1 MPYTINRY
9 NGAVVTTVADGTIDT
24 TTDLKM
30 IGKNYAGY
38 GEIQN
43 ENFLFLL
50 ENFSNANPPPKAIAG
65 QMWYDSGTS
74 KLKFYDGSKFRTTG
88 GAEVG
93 GTRPSGLT
101 TGDFWFDT
109 VNKQLYSWNGADF
122 TLIGPQGV
130 AGSQT
135 TQMRSK
141 SVRDTN
147 SNTHAVI
154 EAIVNGQTIFIISPD
169 AVFTLDSAT
178 SAIEGFTTIQQGITL
193 KNTNNPTFP
202 GETQTAFRFWGTAS
216 NSDRLGGFG
225 ADQFVKADNAGFG
238 QLVSFSDAGYT
249 VGTVPKL
256 RVFNASNTTPTIQN
270 GFNDTIVFIT
280 KGSIR
285 TESIPMKLIGP
296 DIVPGYDN
304 ESDIGTSSLRYKT
317 VHAVTFNGT
326 ATRASTLQL
335 GTSFLN
341 ASVSSSPD
349 TIVVRDGDSDVFANV
364 FHGTATS
371 ANYADLAE
379 KYLADAEYEI
389 GTVLM
394 VGGEKEVTA
403 AQVGYRA
410 LGAVSEKPA
419 YLMNDELEG
428 GTVVALKGRIP
439 VKVIGHVKK
448 GQRLVAA
455 TNGTAQA
462 TVGNNADVFAIA
474 LESSDDV
481 NVKLV
486 ECVIL

>member
-1 MPYTINRY
+1 
-9 NGAVVTTVADGTIDT
+9 
-24 TTDLKM
+24 
-30 IGKNYAGY
+30 
-38 GEIQN
+38 
-43 ENFLFLL
+43 
-50 ENFSNANPPPKAIAG
+50 
-65 QMWYDSGTS
+65 
-74 KLKFYDGSKFRTTG
+74 
-88 GAEVG
+88 
-93 GTRPSGLT
+93 
-101 TGDFWFDT
+101 
-109 VNKQLYSWNGADF
+109 
-122 TLIGPQGV
+122 
-130 AGSQT
+130 
-135 TQMRSK
+135 
-141 SVRDTN
+141 
-147 SNTHAVI
+147 
-154 EAIVNGQTIFIISPD
+154 
-169 AVFTLDSAT
+169 
-178 SAIEGFTTIQQGITL
+178 
-193 KNTNNPTFP
+193 
-202 GETQTAFRFWGTAS
+202 
-216 NSDRLGGFG
+216 
-225 ADQFVKADNAGFG
+225 
-238 QLVSFSDAGYT
+238 
-249 VGTVPKL
+249 
-256 RVFNASNTTPTIQN
+256 VFNASNTTPTIQN

-296 DIVPGYDN
+296 DIIPGYHN
-304 ESDIGTSSLRYKT
+304 ESDIGTNDIKYKT

-326 ATRASTLQL
+326 ATKSSSLQL
-335 GTSFLN
+335 GTNFLN

-349 TIVVRDGDSDVFANV
+349 TIVARDADSDVFANV

-379 KYLADAEYEI
+379 KYLADAEYDV

-394 VGGEKEVTA
+394 IGGDKEVTA

-410 LGAVSEKPA
+410 LGAVSAKPA

-462 TVGNNADVFAIA
+462 TVGNNADVFAVA